1 MTIKKFLILLLIL
14 CTSLLTAQEKAKEN
28 FGFFKYGITQSDS
41 AKYKVIFK
49 PFSISAGIGFSYNSK
64 LFLTSVAASFHTHE
78 LIHLQFTYNYYK
90 DENKGVHMLNIIPQ
104 ACINLYGNDY
114 LLFVGIG
121 AGIFGRKEY
130 GAIYFTGDAKLEY
143 RINSR
148 FSVNTETLFYPL
160 LSQTLNLSIYLP

>member
-1 MTIKKFLILLLIL
+1 MKITIILLIL
-14 CTSLLTAQEKAKEN
+14 CTSFLTAQVKTEEN
-28 FGFFKYGITQSDS
+28 FGFYKNGITQSDS
-41 AKYKVIFK
+41 TKSKVIFK
-49 PFSISAGIGFSYNSK
+49 PFSISAGIGFSYKSK

-78 LIHLQFTYNYYK
+78 LFHLQFTYNYYK
-90 DENKGVHMLNIIPQ
+90 DENPGTHMFNIIPQ

-143 RINSR
+143 RISSR

-160 LSQTLNLSIYLP
+160 SQTLNLSIYLP